1 MYSPDGTMFRRRE
14 RPQGM
19 DRPSAPTPPPPEPS
33 LVSASPRH
41 RPRSPGRGK
50 LRGALVALVALTLTA
65 VLVGCGGSGSD
76 DATDDGT
83 ATSTQNEAPASEPAD
98 DGGSGNVGAA
108 DPGGTEPVGPTAE
121 LPDDFPEELTPPDDA
136 VYRTG
141 RANEQGGKKDWFVV
155 ASIPGEVTE
164 VADAIVAQLES
175 AGYTVSADE
184 EGGIPGGAESRTIQ
198 SESDTYTAS
207 IGVDNAD
214 VVGGVEGSANVS
226 YTVTEM

>member
-1 MYSPDGTMFRRRE
+1 MYSLDGTMFRRRE

-19 DRPSAPTPPPPEPS
+19 DRPSAPTPPPPEPR
-33 LVSASPRH
+33 LVSASS
-41 RPRSPGRGK
+41 RPRPRPPGRGK
-50 LRGALVALVALTLTA
+50 LRGALVALVALALVL

-76 DATDDGT
+76 DTAADDDTTATEADAPASDPTDDG
-83 ATSTQNEAPASEPAD
+83 
-98 DGGSGNVGAA
+98 GGGDTGSA
-108 DPGGTEPVGPTAE
+108 DPGGTEPGGPTAE

-141 RANEQGGKKDWFVV
+141 LANEQGGKKDWFVV
-155 ASIPGEVTE
+155 AAIPGDVAS
-164 VADAIVAQLES
+164 VADAIVAQLEG

-198 SESDTYTAS
+198 SESDTYIAS

-214 VVGGVEGSANVS
+214 VVGGVDGSANAS
-226 YTVTEM
+226 YTVSEK